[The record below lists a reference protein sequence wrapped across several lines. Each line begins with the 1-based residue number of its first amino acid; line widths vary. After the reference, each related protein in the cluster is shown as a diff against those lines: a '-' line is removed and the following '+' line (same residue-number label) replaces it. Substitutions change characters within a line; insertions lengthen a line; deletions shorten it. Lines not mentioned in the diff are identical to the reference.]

1 MTLRLPARLDEA
13 WANLAPRERNLVGIG
28 LLVLLPVAL
37 YFYLWQPLA
46 AERARLDTRV
56 AQLRGELAQLRAD
69 SEEVKRLR
77 GQVPIRGASTLEATA
92 RLAAS
97 RFQLEDKLA
106 EVSAQGGDR
115 LVVNM
120 QGVAFDAWLRWVG
133 ELGVQGVGLDAC
145 KVEALPEAGQVNAR
159 ATLTRGAS

>member
-1 MTLRLPARLDEA
+1 MTLRMPARLDDA
-13 WANLAPRERNLVGIG
+13 WANLAPRERALIATG

-56 AQLRGELAQLRAD
+56 GQLRGELAQLRAD
-69 SEEVKRLR
+69 GEEVKRLR
-77 GQVPIRGASTLEATA
+77 GQAPVRGAATLEATA

-106 EVSAQGGDR
+106 EVSTQGGDR

-120 QGVAFDAWLRWVG
+120 EGVAFDAWLRWVG
-133 ELGVQGVGLDAC
+133 ELGVQGVTLGDC
-145 KVEALPEAGQVNAR
+145 KVEALPEAGLVHAR
-159 ATLTRGAS
+159 ATLRRAAS

>member
-1 MTLRLPARLDEA
+1 MTLRMPARLDEA
-13 WANLAPRERNLVGIG
+13 WANLAPRERNLVAIG
-28 LLVLLPVAL
+28 LVLLLPVAL

-46 AERARLDTRV
+46 AERARLDSRIE
-56 AQLRGELAQLRAD
+56 QLRGELAQLRAD
-69 SEEVKRLR
+69 SEEIKRLR
-77 GQVPIRGASTLEATA
+77 GQAPIRGATTLEATA

-106 EVSAQGGDR
+106 EVSAQGSDR
-115 LVVNM
+115 LIVTM

-145 KVEALPEAGQVNAR
+145 KVEALPEAGLVRAR
-159 ATLTRGAS
+159 ATLTRSTP